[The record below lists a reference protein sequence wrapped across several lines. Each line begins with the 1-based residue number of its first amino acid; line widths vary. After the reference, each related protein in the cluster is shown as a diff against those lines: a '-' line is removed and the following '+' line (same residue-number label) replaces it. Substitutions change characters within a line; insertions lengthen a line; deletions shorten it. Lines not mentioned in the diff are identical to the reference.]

1 MTVGFA
7 SLFGFPREMFAGEA
21 NLQRRIGRL
30 ARILNELNADYID
43 WLHGQARAKAGQI
56 CDKGEVVWRV
66 HPFARQVPTA
76 FLGFVATE
84 IIDTL
89 SGKLFGETLSKH
101 SGFPSFQNDTERL
114 AWLREKFLADGR
126 RYLADDF
133 SQLQGDAELVE
144 SKKIILKQTMR
155 GLYTDADVARALD
168 EGIEIL
174 KPYLAEAA
182 TALRLLGAHPP
193 SVFLM
198 GLAGMDSSDVVKR
211 LADSVKGLK
220 EIKPEAEG

>member
-1 MTVGFA
+1 
-7 SLFGFPREMFAGEA
+7 
-21 NLQRRIGRL
+21 
-30 ARILNELNADYID
+30 
-43 WLHGQARAKAGQI
+43 
-56 CDKGEVVWRV
+56 
-66 HPFARQVPTA
+66 
-76 FLGFVATE
+76 
-84 IIDTL
+84 
-89 SGKLFGETLSKH
+89 
-101 SGFPSFQNDTERL
+101 
-114 AWLREKFLADGR
+114 
-126 RYLADDF
+126 
-133 SQLQGDAELVE
+133 
-144 SKKIILKQTMR
+144 MR